1 MLPEPVALREAA
13 AALGPTLARHRRTLH
28 RRPEAGFA
36 EHETAG
42 YVEAEL
48 DRIGVSHRR
57 VVGTGVVAI
66 IEGDGPGCV
75 GVRAD
80 MDGLPVTE
88 APGRDG
94 YRSEIEG
101 MSHACGH
108 DAHVAIA
115 LGLAELLAGA
125 ARSGT
130 TCLYFQP
137 AEEGPGGAEP
147 MVAAGVLDD
156 PTPDAIVALHV
167 SSWHRTGRV
176 AVRSGTSTGSDD
188 TFEVTVEG
196 VGGHAAHPDT
206 AVDPIPIAAT
216 VVHSVQQVMTR
227 EVDPV
232 VPAVFTFGT
241 IQGGTR
247 HNVIAPSVRLTGT
260 LRTVQEE
267 VRQHVVRRLQ
277 EVVEGI
283 AAAHGAIGKV
293 LHHRGYPAG
302 FNHLGLSD
310 VISAAAQALYGP
322 EALALERYPSLG
334 GEDFYNFGTTGVP
347 VAMFRLGVRH
357 PEGLVGTAPHHS
369 PEFDLDEAAL
379 PVGVATLAETVR
391 RVWDRHAAPR
401 SGR

>member
-1 MLPEPVALREAA
+1 MHLEPVAIRDAA
-13 AALGPTLARHRRTLH
+13 AALAPTLVRHRRTLH
-28 RRPEAGFA
+28 RHPEPGFE
-36 EHETAG
+36 EHRTAR
-42 YVEAEL
+42 YVESEL
-48 DRIGVSHRR
+48 DRLGVPHRR
-57 VVGTGVVAI
+57 IVGTGVVAVL
-66 IEGDGPGCV
+66 EGDGAGCV

-80 MDGLPVTE
+80 MDGLPVPE

-94 YRSEIEG
+94 YRSEVEG

-108 DAHVAIA
+108 DAHVAIG
-115 LGLAELLAGA
+115 LGLAELLAA
-125 ARSGT
+125 MPRRPGT

-167 SSWHRTGRV
+167 SSWHETGKV
-176 AVRSGTSTGSDD
+176 SVRPGTATGSDD
-188 TFEVTVEG
+188 TFEITIEG

-216 VVHSVQQVMTR
+216 VVHAVQQIMYR

-232 VPAVFTFGT
+232 VPSVFTFGT
-241 IQGGTR
+241 ICGGTR
-247 HNVIAPSVRLTGT
+247 HNVIATSVRLTGT

-267 VRQHVVRRLQ
+267 VRRHVVRRVE
-277 EVVEGI
+277 EVVEGT

-310 VISAAAQALYGP
+310 VISAAAQNLYGP
-322 EALALERYPSLG
+322 DAVRLERYPSLG
-334 GEDFYNFGTTGVP
+334 GEDFYSFGATGIP
-347 VAMFRLGVRH
+347 VAMFRLGTRH

-379 PVGVATLAETVR
+379 PVGVATFAETLR
-391 RVWDRHAAPR
+391 RVWERYRRD
-401 SGR
+401 